1 VPAAFDLVIRHG
13 RLIDGTGVAA
23 VAGDVA
29 VRGDRIEQVGTV
41 TERGAVEVDARGL
54 AVSPGF
60 IDVHTHDDFAVVLDP
75 EVRFKTLQGVTSE
88 VVGNCGMGA
97 APYRVASLVAD
108 AFHPG
113 RPLPEWDGYAGYL
126 ERFAAE
132 PASVNVAALV
142 GHGTVR
148 GTVLGGAARAPS
160 GEELARMRELVREG
174 LAAGAV
180 GYSSGLVYDPGRHAD
195 TDELVALAEELAE
208 AGGLYATHMR
218 DEGEGLLGAVREAI
232 SIGERAGVPVQIS
245 HHKAA
250 GKAAW
255 GLVQRSL
262 RLIEEARERGVR
274 VTADQYPYTA
284 GSTVLRAVVQHAE
297 RLGAEEGGGR
307 SVVVVAAPNQ
317 PEAEGRSLT
326 ELGAAWG
333 CDAITAAERVLER
346 DPNAWAVMHSMNE
359 DDVCS
364 VMRHPTTMIGS
375 DGIPT
380 DGGKPHPRLY
390 GTFARVLGHYV
401 RAGVLGLEEAV
412 HRMTGFPAATF
423 GLAGRGR
430 LEPGA
435 FADLVLF
442 DPARIDDVSTYEAP
456 RHHPPGIHHVFVNG
470 AAVVRDGEHTGAR
483 PGRALRRVP
492 RV

>member
-1 VPAAFDLVIRHG
+1 MPAAFDVVVRHG
-13 RLIDGTGVAA
+13 RLFDGSGAPP

-29 VRGDRIEQVGTV
+29 IRGERIAEVGTV
-41 TERGAVEVDARGL
+41 PERGAVEIDAHGL

-97 APYRVASLVAD
+97 APYPVASLVAG

-113 RPLPEWDGYAGYL
+113 RALPEWDGYAGYL
-126 ERFAAE
+126 ERFSAE
-132 PASVNVAALV
+132 PASLNVAALV

-148 GTVLGGAARAPS
+148 GTVLGGDRRAPEA
-160 GEELARMRELVREG
+160 EELRRMREFVREG

-180 GYSSGLVYDPGRHAD
+180 GYSTGLVYEPGRHAE
-195 TDELVALAEELAE
+195 TDELVALAEELAS

-218 DEGEGLLGAVREAI
+218 DEGEGLLDAVDEAI

-250 GKAAW
+250 GKGAW

-262 RLIEEARERGVR
+262 QRIEEARARGVR

-284 GSTVLRAVVQHAE
+284 GSTILRAVVQNAA
-297 RLGAEEGGGR
+297 RLGAEEGAGR
-307 SVVVVAAPNQ
+307 AVVVVDAPNQ
-317 PEAEGRSLT
+317 PEVEGCHLE
-326 ELGAAWG
+326 ELAARWG
-333 CDAITAAERVLER
+333 CDAIAAAERVLER
-346 DPNAWAVMHSMNE
+346 DPNAWAVMHSMHE
-359 DDVCS
+359 DDVCT

-380 DGGKPHPRLY
+380 DGGRPHPRLY

-401 RAGVLGLEEAV
+401 RAGVLALEEAV

-423 GLAGRGR
+423 GLADRGA
-430 LEPGA
+430 LVPGA
-435 FADLVLF
+435 FADVVVF
-442 DPARIDDVSTYEAP
+442 DPARIDDVSTYDRP
-456 RHHPPGIHHVFVNG
+456 RQHPPGIHHVFVNG
-470 AAVVRDGEHTGAR
+470 TAVVRDGVHTGAR
-483 PGRALRRVP
+483 PGHALRRAE
-492 RV
+492 

>member
-1 VPAAFDLVIRHG
+1 
-13 RLIDGTGVAA
+13 
-23 VAGDVA
+23 
-29 VRGDRIEQVGTV
+29 VRGDRIEQVGVV
-41 TERGAVEVDARGL
+41 TERGAVELDAHGL

-97 APYRVASLVAD
+97 APFRMASLVAG

-113 RPLPEWDGYAGYL
+113 RALPEWEGYRGYL
-126 ERFAAE
+126 DRFGAE
-132 PASVNVAALV
+132 PASLNVAALV

-148 GTVLGGAARAPS
+148 GSVLGGDARAPS
-160 GEELARMRELVREG
+160 EAELARMRDLVREG

-180 GYSSGLVYDPGRHAD
+180 GYSSGLIYDPGKHAE
-195 TDELVALAEELAE
+195 TAELVALAEELAD

-218 DEGEGLLGAVREAI
+218 DEGEGLLEAVTEAI
-232 SIGERAGVPVQIS
+232 SIGEQAGVPVQIS

-255 GLVQRSL
+255 GLVKRSL
-262 RLIEEARERGVR
+262 QLIESARERGVR

-284 GSTVLRAVVQHAE
+284 GSTVLRAVVQNAA
-297 RLGAEEGGGR
+297 RLGAEEGAGR
-307 SVVVVAAPNQ
+307 SIVVVDAPHQ
-317 PEAEGRSLT
+317 PETEGKSLAALAE
-326 ELGAAWG
+326 AWS
-333 CDAITAAERVLER
+333 CDVVTAAERVLEG
-346 DPNAWAVMHSMNE
+346 DPNAWVVMHSMHE
-359 DDVCS
+359 DDICT

-401 RAGVLGLEEAV
+401 REGVLTLEDAV

-423 GLAGRGR
+423 GLEGRGR
-430 LEPGA
+430 LAPGA
-435 FADLVLF
+435 YADLVVF

-470 AAVVRDGEHTGAR
+470 TAIVRDGEHTGAR
-483 PGRALRRVP
+483 PGRALRRAP
-492 RV
+492 

>member
-1 VPAAFDLVIRHG
+1 VPAPFDLVIRHG
-13 RLIDGTGVAA
+13 RLYDGSGAAA

-29 VRGDRIEQVGTV
+29 VLGDRIEQVGVV
-41 TERGAVEVDARGL
+41 TERGSVELDAAGL

-97 APYRVASLVAD
+97 APFGMASLVAG

-113 RPLPEWDGYAGYL
+113 RPLPEWEGYSGYL

-132 PASVNVAALV
+132 PASLNVAALV

-148 GTVLGGAARAPS
+148 GTVLGGDARPPNHA
-160 GEELARMRELVREG
+160 ELGRMRELVREG
-174 LAAGAV
+174 LDAGAV
-180 GYSSGLVYDPGRHAD
+180 GYSSGLIYEPGRHAD
-195 TDELVALAEELAE
+195 TDELVALAEELAD

-218 DEGEGLLGAVREAI
+218 DEGQGLLEAVAEAI

-250 GKAAW
+250 GKPAW
-255 GLVQRSL
+255 GLVRHSL
-262 RLIEEARERGVR
+262 RLLEDARERGVR

-284 GSTVLRAVVQHAE
+284 GSTILRAVVQNAE
-297 RLGAEEGGGR
+297 RLGAEEGAGQTVI
-307 SVVVVAAPNQ
+307 VVDAPNQ
-317 PEAEGRSLT
+317 SEVEGKSLAALAE
-326 ELGAAWG
+326 AWG
-333 CDAITAAERVLER
+333 CDSVTAAERVLES
-346 DPNAWAVMHSMNE
+346 DPNAWVVMHSMHE
-359 DDVCS
+359 ADIRT

-401 RAGVLGLEEAV
+401 REGVLSLEEAV
-412 HRMTGFPAATF
+412 HRMTGFPAETF
-423 GLAGRGR
+423 GLEGRGR
-430 LEPGA
+430 LTPGA
-435 FADLVLF
+435 FADLVVF
-442 DPARIDDVSTYEAP
+442 DPARIDDVSTYGAP
-456 RHHPPGIHHVFVNG
+456 RQHPRGIHHVFVNG
-470 AAVVRDGEHTGAR
+470 TAIVRDGEHTGAR
-483 PGRALRRVP
+483 PGRALRRAGV
-492 RV
+492 